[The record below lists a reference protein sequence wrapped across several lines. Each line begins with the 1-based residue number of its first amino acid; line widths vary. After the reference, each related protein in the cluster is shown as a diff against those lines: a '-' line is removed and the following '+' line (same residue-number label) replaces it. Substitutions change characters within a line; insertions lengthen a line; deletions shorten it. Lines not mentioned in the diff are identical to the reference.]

1 MPVPERDYD
10 LRDKEKIMAEFAR
23 VNGIGHAVDT
33 LYDTLQIRGFKVIVD
48 TETLEFGIGSN
59 AEALAQEFGTTGA
72 LIEFDGTTKMVI
84 IGDAHAL
91 DVDTVAIRASRVLG
105 GDGVLD
111 SAGVAQ
117 YVTVTAVTSLFGI
130 S

>member
-1 MPVPERDYD
+1 
-10 LRDKEKIMAEFAR
+10 MAAYTR
-23 VNGIGHAVDT
+23 VNGLGHVKDAI
-33 LYDTLQIRGFKVIVD
+33 YDTLQIRGFKIIVD
-48 TETLEFGIGSN
+48 TVSLANTGIGSN
-59 AEALAQEFGTTGA
+59 MEGLAQEFGTTGA

-91 DVDTVAIRASRVLG
+91 DINTIAIRASRVLG
-105 GDGVLD
+105 GDGVID

-117 YVTVTAVTSLFGI
+117 YVTVTALTTLFGI

>member
-1 MPVPERDYD
+1 
-10 LRDKEKIMAEFAR
+10 MAGFAR
-23 VNGIGHAVDT
+23 VNGVGHAVDT
-33 LYDTLQIRGFKVIVD
+33 LYDHLQIRGFKIIVD
-48 TETLEFGIGSN
+48 TVTLDFGIGSK
-59 AEALAQEFGTTGA
+59 AERLAQEFGTTGA
-72 LIEFDGTTKMVI
+72 LIEFDGTTKMVF

-91 DVDTVAIRASRVLG
+91 DIDTVAVRASKVLG

-117 YVTVTAVTSLFGI
+117 YVTVTALTTLFGI

>member
-1 MPVPERDYD
+1 
-10 LRDKEKIMAEFAR
+10 MADVTFDFAR
-23 VNGIGHAVDT
+23 IHGVGHAVDT
-33 LYDTLQIRGFKVIVD
+33 LYDTLQIRGFKLIFD
-48 TETLEFGIGSN
+48 TVTLTYGIGGT
-59 AEALAQEFGTTGA
+59 AERLAQEFGTTGA

-91 DVDTVAIRASRVLG
+91 DIDTIAKRASVIVG

>member
-1 MPVPERDYD
+1 
-10 LRDKEKIMAEFAR
+10 MAQVTR
-23 VNGIGHAVDT
+23 VNGIGHAVDV
-33 LYDTLQIRGFKVIVD
+33 LYDTLQVRAFKVIVD
-48 TETLEFGIGSN
+48 TTTLTFGIGSK

-72 LIEFDGTTKMVI
+72 LIEFDGTTKMII

-91 DVDTVAIRASRVLG
+91 DVNTIAIRASRVIG

-111 SAGVAQ
+111 SAGVAE
-117 YVTVTAVTSLFGI
+117 YVTVTALTSLFGV